1 VIVEALMRRYGVEIV
16 RVSEAGIREGA
27 ILAADRA
34 GRAWRDRLLD
44 LAAGWRQ

>member
-1 VIVEALMRRYGVEIV
+1 MRRYGVDTV

-27 ILAADRA
+27 ILAADHV
-34 GRAWRDRLLD
+34 GGTWRDRLVD